1 MQVTQDVILDL
12 LPLYIADEV
21 SPDTRALVVEFLA
34 RHPELAEHV
43 RQQTLAQTLAQ
54 GVSRDAAL
62 PATLEVRALR
72 RLRRMLA
79 LREWTLGLAWF
90 FTALSLGLEVSAR
103 PGGGREFH
111 LMLMRYPVAFVP
123 LLLAAIGFW
132 IGHIMLRTRAS
143 AKPHGH

>member
-1 MQVTQDVILDL
+1 MHVTQDVILDL

-54 GVSRDAAL
+54 GAPRDATL
-62 PATLEVRALR
+62 PVTLEVRALR
-72 RLRRMLA
+72 RLRRILA

-90 FTALSLGLEVSAR
+90 FTALSLGLEISTR
-103 PGGGREFH
+103 PGDGREFH
-111 LMLMRYPVAFVP
+111 LMLMRYPMVFVP
-123 LLLAAIGFW
+123 LLLAAIGCW
-132 IGHIMLRTRAS
+132 TGHIVLRTRAS
-143 AKPHGH
+143 ISS